1 MVAKRFKYQVVD
13 KVSGPLRWRERLRR
27 VRDRANLALALAL
40 TLTLTLALARWRA
53 SLALSTAGDVV
64 AGTQRQ
70 RHLVV
75 GSSK

>member
-13 KVSGPLRWRERLRR
+13 TVSGSLRWRERLRR
-27 VRDRANLALALAL
+27 VRDRANLALVLAL

-53 SLALSTAGDVV
+53 SLALSTAGHVV
-64 AGTQRQ
+64 ACAQRQ

-75 GSSK
+75 ASSK